1 MRAVRWL
8 AVGPGTRGRGMAG
21 NGAAH
26 LVTMMPMMVMM
37 VMMLM
42 RMSESGMI
50 VSDVQFEEN
59 AHGGSSALG
68 RLIAVVAVVTVM
80 ILFNI
85 VRNVRVLRQEGRQ
98 QFVCWRISQH
108 QYWQRVP
115 GGDSQERQEEDR
127 GLGSAAPSEAG
138 SH

>member
-42 RMSESGMI
+42 MLMVMMDAILMMI
-50 VSDVQFEEN
+50 
-59 AHGGSSALG
+59 
-68 RLIAVVAVVTVM
+68 
-80 ILFNI
+80 
-85 VRNVRVLRQEGRQ
+85 
-98 QFVCWRISQH
+98 
-108 QYWQRVP
+108 
-115 GGDSQERQEEDR
+115 
-127 GLGSAAPSEAG
+127 AAQLMVK
-138 SH
+138 

>member
-1 MRAVRWL
+1 MPAMKCQSCGSTDIENDSSRAD
-8 AVGPGTRGRGMAG
+8 AVCTRCGT
-21 NGAAH
+21 
-26 LVTMMPMMVMM
+26 VC
-37 VMMLM
+37 
-42 RMSESGMI
+42 ESGMI

-68 RLIAVVAVVTVM
+68 RLIAVMTVVTVM

-85 VRNVRVLRQEGRQ
+85 VRNVRVVRQEGRQ